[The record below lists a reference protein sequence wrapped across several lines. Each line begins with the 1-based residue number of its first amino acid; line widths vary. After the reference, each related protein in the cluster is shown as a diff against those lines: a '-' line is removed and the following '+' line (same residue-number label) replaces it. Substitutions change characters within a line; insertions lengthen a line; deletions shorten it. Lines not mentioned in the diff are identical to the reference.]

1 MILQHRARAQRE
13 RSKQLADHRTIAWKE
28 VCPRWALVACVC
40 WGGRPT
46 NVDLEL
52 DEEDGRCM

>member
-46 NVDLEL
+46 NVDL

>member
-13 RSKQLADHRTIAWKE
+13 RSKQLADHPTIAWKE

-40 WGGRPT
+40 WGADQPT
-46 NVDLEL
+46 LTWTKRTDVACE
-52 DEEDGRCM
+52 